1 MVIDSMMKLKKNPNL
16 TKELRTKIKNK
27 IIRTKVEILIKEM
40 ITLKF

>member
-1 MVIDSMMKLKKNPNL
+1 MIIDSMMKLKRNLNL

-27 IIRTKVEILIKEM
+27 IIKIKVEILVNKK